1 MKYFDGKSATPI
13 DYDSQRDLESL
24 QAFIAE
30 KTGTKPKAKRSTPS
44 YVVTLDDDKFSS
56 VVNGKKHV
64 LVEFYAPWC
73 GHCKSLA
80 PIYEKLAITY
90 KNDPD
95 VVIAKVNAD
104 SPNGKATA
112 QKYGVSGYPTL
123 KFFPKGSTEPIAYES
138 GRTEEAFVK
147 YLNEKTGTNRQVG
160 GWLNKRAGLVPRFQ
174 EVIKLVKRGE
184 AATVEAAKEQIVE
197 LSKDA
202 DETEKLAV
210 KSYQK
215 IFERLAK
222 NEDYVEKEIKRLGK
236 VLKNEGLDA
245 VKRDELT
252 IKKNI
257 LENFYADDEEVKD
270 EL

>member
-1 MKYFDGKSATPI
+1 MKYFDGKSDTPV

-24 QAFIAE
+24 QTFISS
-30 KTGTKPKAKRSTPS
+30 KTGAKAKAKRPAPS
-44 YVVTLDDDKFSS
+44 EVVTLDDNSFSS
-56 VVNGKKHV
+56 VVDGSKHV

-73 GHCKSLA
+73 GHCKNLA
-80 PIYEKLAITY
+80 PIYEKLATTF
-90 KNDPD
+90 KNDKD

-104 SPNGKATA
+104 APNGKATA

-138 GRTEEAFVK
+138 GRTEEDFVK
-147 YLNEKTGTNRQVG
+147 YLNEKAGTHRVVG
-160 GWLNKRAGLVPRFQ
+160 GALSKAAGLIPRFQ
-174 EVIKLVKRGE
+174 EAVKLVKRGE
-184 AATVEAAKEQIVE
+184 AATVEAAKEQIGE

-202 DETEKLAV
+202 EEAEQVAV

-222 NEDYVEKEIKRLGK
+222 NEDYVEKEITRLGK
-236 VLKNEGLDA
+236 VLQNEGLDPL
-245 VKRDELT
+245 KRDELT
-252 IKKNI
+252 IKKNV
-257 LENFYADDEEVKD
+257 LETFYAAEEKVKD